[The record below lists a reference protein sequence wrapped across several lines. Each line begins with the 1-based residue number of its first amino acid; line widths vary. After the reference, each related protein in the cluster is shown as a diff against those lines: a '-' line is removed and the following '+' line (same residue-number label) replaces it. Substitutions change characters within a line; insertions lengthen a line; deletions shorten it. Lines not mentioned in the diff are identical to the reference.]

1 MTHFC
6 APVVVF
12 LAGTSAFLHGRKL
25 DTGSFARFLVTRGL
39 LLVVL
44 ELTLIRFT
52 WTFNLDYAGFTLAGV
67 IWMLGWCMVLL
78 AALVRFTPRTVG
90 VIGIAIMAFQQ
101 LFTPIGNAL
110 PSALGTAWRF
120 LYPVAA
126 PSPEWI
132 NILYVIVP
140 WVGVMAAGYG
150 FGALMQRESAER
162 RRLCLRV
169 GLGATALWI
178 AAGGALVLTQSPGE
192 HAPPA
197 FFRLLNQGKYPPTQL
212 FLLMMLGPAIAL
224 IPWAETA
231 RGWFVDALAT
241 FGRVPMFYYLPH
253 IPIIHASGAGR
264 EPPARRSHASGVV
277 PHRPVRAAG
286 AGTAVEP
293 RAALSRVRDLRGAA
307 LSGVPLVRLAQG
319 HATCALDAVHL
330 DGARVPGRVAAHSAR
345 SSGARR
351 HDSPTASSRA
361 TAACPACSLSAR
373 RSRRTRAGIGPAS
386 A

>member
-1 MTHFC
+1 MTTDDPKAARLPSLDIRRGAVMVLMAIDHVRVYSGLPAGGPTPGIFFTRWVTHFC
-6 APVVVF
+6 APVFVF

-25 DTGSFARFLVTRGL
+25 ETGSLARFLVTRGL

-110 PSALGTAWRF
+110 PSALGTAWHF

-162 RRLCLRV
+162 RRLCLRI

-178 AAGGALVLTQSPGE
+178 VAGGALVLTQSPGE

-212 FLLMMLGPAIAL
+212 FLLMTLGPAIAL

-241 FGRVPMFYYLPH
+241 FGRVPMFYYLLH
-253 IPIIHASGAGR
+253 IPLIHA
-264 EPPARRSHASGVV
+264 
-277 PHRPVRAAG
+277 
-286 AGTAVEP
+286 
-293 RAALSRVRDLRGAA
+293 AALVVNLLR
-307 LSGVPLVRLAQG
+307 
-319 HATCALDAVHL
+319 
-330 DGARVPGRVAAHSAR
+330 DGATQAASYHTAPFVQLAPEQQWSLALLYLVFAICVALLY
-345 SSGARR
+345 
-351 HDSPTASSRA
+351 
-361 TAACPACSLSAR
+361 PACRWYA
-373 RSRRTRAGIGPAS
+373 SRKATRPAPWMRFI
-386 A
+386 